1 MYRPKTAR
9 GIDAAILRCLLD
21 ERFDLWAVAALE
33 RKFGDR
39 AVVTASLA
47 RLRRRG
53 LVYEGAFGFVTASQ
67 AARRAAT

>member
-1 MYRPKTAR
+1 MYRPKTER

-33 RKFGDR
+33 RKFGER
-39 AVVTASLA
+39 AAVRASLA

-53 LVYEGAFGFVTASQ
+53 LVHEAGLGFVTATK
-67 AARRAAT
+67 AARLQR